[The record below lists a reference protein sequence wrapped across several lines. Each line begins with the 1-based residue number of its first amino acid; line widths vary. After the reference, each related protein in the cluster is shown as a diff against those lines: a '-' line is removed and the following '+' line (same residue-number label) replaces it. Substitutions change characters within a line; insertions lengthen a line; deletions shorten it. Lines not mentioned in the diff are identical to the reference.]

1 MKLIRCFK
9 HEGRKNNQEGSSK
22 KEIDSDK
29 LMGKL
34 EAYFPSEGEKIFF
47 KLLDNKLRESREKA
61 DYNKRK
67 AWSPFRLFFVFLKTV
82 VALPVLSAMIAA
94 IAKWRIDQPDS
105 MHALVM
111 GMLEDV
117 RKYPFLWMVLFL
129 CGILLFLLSFY
140 SYLFDKRSYK
150 ETWVRHRLNASRLE
164 LLIVHFLSNGDY
176 SDEAK
181 TRFRSQVFNQL
192 GDNLKKFEKNMGKNE
207 TRDADVKFR

>member
-1 MKLIRCFK
+1 MVFFDLPT
-9 HEGRKNNQEGSSK
+9 ETK
-22 KEIDSDK
+22 KERKSAALFRKRLIEDGFVMFQFSIY
-29 LMGKL
+29 MRHC
-34 EAYFPSEGEKIFF
+34 PSHE
-47 KLLDNKLRESREKA
+47 N
-61 DYNKRK
+61 
-67 AWSPFRLFFVFLKTV
+67 
-82 VALPVLSAMIAA
+82 AA

>member
-1 MKLIRCFK
+1 MKTL
-9 HEGRKNNQEGSSK
+9 KNNQEGINK

-29 LMGKL
+29 LMSKL
-34 EAYFPSEGEKIFF
+34 KTYFLSEMDEFF
-47 KLLDNKLRESREKA
+47 IQLLENKLRESREKA
-61 DYNKRK
+61 DKNMRK

-82 VALPVLSAMIAA
+82 VALPGLSVIIAA
-94 IAKWRIDQPDS
+94 IVEWCIDQPDS
-105 MHALVM
+105 MHVLVM

-117 RKYPFLWMVLFL
+117 RKNPFLWMVLFL

-150 ETWVRHRLNASRLE
+150 ETWVRHRLNASKLE

-181 TRFRSQVFNQL
+181 ARFRSQVFNQL
-192 GDNLKKFEKNMGKNE
+192 DNNLMKFEENMGSNE
-207 TRDADVKFR
+207 KRGVDV